1 MSTLEIKRELHN
13 YIEIGN
19 DEFVENLYKM
29 VKDQLCQMETERMIE
44 EGEEDI
50 RAGRTYSLA
59 EAKKII
65 DNWEEQKK

>member
-1 MSTLEIKRELHN
+1 MSTLEIRQTLHH

-19 DEFVENLYKM
+19 DEFLARLYEMIKA
-29 VKDQLCQMETERMIE
+29 QLQQMEMDRMIE

-50 RAGRTYSLA
+50 RAGRTYTLE

-65 DNWEEQKK
+65 DNWEE